1 MLILIIIS
9 ISLLLLLNLIFLV
22 SFIKLFTVN
31 GSIYN
36 FENISII
43 IAAKNESE
51 NIEKLI
57 GHLKNLEYPAEKFE
71 VILVDDNST
80 DHTFDLIKELI
91 ISLPN
96 FRVLTT
102 NISHLS
108 GKRDALALGIQ
119 NANYPL
125 IMITDADCCPDSNWL
140 KSFSEKF
147 KQGYEMVVGVAPFY
161 QAKNLVNR
169 ISCFE
174 NFKNSSLS
182 FAMWSLG
189 LPYTATARSF
199 GFTKKVFETI
209 GGYSNTKDTKSGDD
223 DLLLREAIKKKIK
236 IGVVIDVNSFVYSKT
251 KDIFRDYLQQKA
263 RHTQT
268 SFYYLKIHKLIL
280 GFWHLLNL
288 FFLFSPVLM
297 IFNPLFGILL
307 PSKLIIDLLV
317 TIATQKRFSYNF
329 SIVNIIYLQIF
340 YEVFLIIHFL
350 NARFTE
356 IKWK

>member
-1 MLILIIIS
+1 MLFPIITLLAI
-9 ISLLLLLNLIFLV
+9 LLLLNLTLLV
-22 SFIKLFTVN
+22 SLNKLFVPENITSSYV
-31 GSIYN
+31 
-36 FENISII
+36 NISII
-43 IAAKNESE
+43 VAAKNEE
-51 NIEKLI
+51 DNIENLI
-57 GHLKNLEYPAEKFE
+57 SHLKSLEYPSEKYE
-71 VILVDDNST
+71 VILVDDNSIDDT
-80 DHTFDLIKELI
+80 YNLIKELI

-108 GKRDALALGIQ
+108 GKREALFLGIQ
-119 NANYPL
+119 SAKYPF
-125 IMITDADCCPDSNWL
+125 IMITDADCYPDSNWL

-147 KQGYEMVVGVAPFY
+147 NQGFEMVVGAAPFY
-161 QAKNLVNR
+161 QSKNLVNQ

-174 NFKNSSLS
+174 NLKSSFLS

-199 GFTKKVFETI
+199 GFTKKVFESI

-236 IGVVIDVNSFVYSKT
+236 IGVVTEANSFVYSKT
-251 KDIFRDYLQQKA
+251 KNNFQDYLQQKA

-288 FFLFSPVLM
+288 FFLFSPFLM
-297 IFNPLFGILL
+297 ILNPLFGILL
-307 PSKLIIDLLV
+307 PSKLLIDLLV
-317 TIATQKRFSYNF
+317 TKAMQMRFSYNF
-329 SIVNIIYLQIF
+329 SIVDILYFQIL
-340 YEVFLIIHFL
+340 YEVLLIVHLI
-350 NARFTE
+350 NSRFSE